1 MIKILS
7 EEARIILMQF
17 YSICDGNQLRKSSK
31 SITRIC
37 LKLIWKYERWPWQ
50 YCKAARYL
58 IMKAESGKIATW
70 WLLSAA
76 QISRRIEIK
85 ITFSTFN
92 CFPSKLKWG
101 RGRVTH
107 TRLEL
112 PTNTREVSHLP
123 VPTSASTINKVL
135 LWALWNLR
143 EHSLT
148 ALEHTRPHP
157 RLDWHNTFYW
167 WIDNHHL
174 MIASH
179 EE

>member
-31 SITRIC
+31 SITRIS
-37 LKLIWKYERWPWQ
+37 LKLIWKYDSWPWQ

-112 PTNTREVSHLP
+112 PTNTREVSHLLP
-123 VPTSASTINKVL
+123 L
-135 LWALWNLR
+135 
-143 EHSLT
+143 
-148 ALEHTRPHP
+148 PHLCQRILQGDIRAQP
-157 RLDWHNTFYW
+157 
-167 WIDNHHL
+167 DN
-174 MIASH
+174 IASGGLWSQH
-179 EE
+179 CSGGLLVVTVAGGWVEVAW

>member
-31 SITRIC
+31 SITRIS

-101 RGRVTH
+101 RGRGTH

-112 PTNTREVSHLP
+112 PTNSREVSHL
-123 VPTSASTINKVL
+123 L
-135 LWALWNLR
+135 AL
-143 EHSLT
+143 
-148 ALEHTRPHP
+148 P
-157 RLDWHNTFYW
+157 RLIGSFFEHCEISANTLWQLWSTHGRILGLTDTTHFTDGL
-167 WIDNHHL
+167 I
-174 MIASH
+174 ITT
-179 EE
+179 